1 MTEEAVFA
9 AALDKRIPA
18 ERAAYLDEACAGDPE
33 LRRRVE
39 ALLRSH
45 DEVGSFLGRPAV
57 EQIAAAPPDVTTVTP
72 HPPPGAD
79 EAAALGETQAGT
91 PGGTDDT
98 SLDFLAPS
106 AKPGSLGRLGHYE
119 VLGVI
124 GRGGFGTV
132 LRAFDETLH
141 RVVAIKVMAAE
152 LAASAT
158 ARRRFSREAKAAAAI
173 DHPHV
178 VGIYGVA
185 EERRPP
191 YLVMQCVDGLS
202 LQEKLDRAGP
212 LGVKE
217 TLRIGTQVA
226 EGLAAAHKHGLVHRD
241 IKPANILLENG
252 VERVKIT
259 DFGLARTADDASLT
273 QSGVIAG
280 TPMYMSPEQADGKP
294 VDLRTDLFS
303 LGSVL
308 YAMCTGHPPFRASG
322 TMAVLKRVCE
332 ETPRPV
338 REVNPDIPDW
348 LCAIVEKLHAK
359 RPEDRFQ
366 SAKEVADLLA
376 QHLAHL
382 QQPSQVPMP
391 APVERPPAPV
401 AVRRRFRWVA
411 VLLVGVGLPIL
422 LSRVWK
428 FFLTEDW
435 RNHPGTWLGL
445 GVLAIGLTAL
455 LTVAVS
461 RSFAP
466 TAGEESAPA
475 PPRRRRWGK
484 RVAVALLCVGAVW
497 WFGPT
502 FVLYMTDRGEI
513 EFDPDPGW
521 RGVIVL
527 QDGEPVTDWLD
538 VRAGQKIKLPP
549 GKYRLNPAFLPGYV
563 FKLWRVDGAGVYA
576 TAPAE
581 VGGWCEF
588 ELKRGSRVTV
598 CAVTRD
604 VPERD
609 PVTDRERLQG
619 AWVAVSGEFQGRPL
633 TADQFQRMSLVF
645 TGGSARITMPN
656 GSEGEGTFKLDPT
669 QTPKEIDVIRG
680 DDHLGMLG
688 IYALDGDRLRVC
700 MGDPGE
706 PRPKGF
712 ESTPG
717 PNSKRLLATL
727 RRASDKDR
735 LQGTWVAMNGES
747 EGKALQPD
755 ELKRLTLVFDGD
767 RMSIFQLNGEKEEG
781 AFKLDPAR
789 EPKAID
795 RTHNDDKRVM
805 RGIYRLEENRLT
817 LCLGDWDEPRP
828 GQFESDPK
836 ITTRLVVVMRRA
848 TAEES
853 WVQLF
858 NGKDLSGWK
867 THPDQPGDWKV
878 ENGEL
883 VGRGPKA
890 SHLFSERG
898 DFRDFHLRLEAKL
911 NATGESGVFL
921 RCPFGFPFQSGGTGL
936 PGGFEADFGWD
947 GTAVRAG
954 QLKTPGPKPLFVGGQ
969 WRATAPPDGWFT
981 LEVIAQGDRIVV
993 KVNNW
998 TTADYTDP
1006 DRTSLKGHLALQVWN
1021 PQTVVHVRKT
1031 EIRGL
1036 PPDKAAADDRPDA
1049 EKLQGA
1055 WRVVGGGDEGKAWP
1069 AAFIPSQMNMT
1080 LTFAGDKADLVWLPP
1095 KGKEPLLKEFK
1106 VKTVWQGVFHLDT
1119 RTDPRR
1125 ITVFVPGDNHNSM
1138 IGIYRLDGD
1147 RLTICYRDNPRA
1159 LDYPTGF
1166 ATKKGDGLTL
1176 IVLERVPATPPAAP
1190 KP

>member
-1 MTEEAVFA
+1 MTEETVFA
-9 AALDKRIPA
+9 IALDKRTPA
-18 ERAAYLDEACAGDPE
+18 ERSAYLDEACAGSPA

-45 DEVGSFLGRPAV
+45 DEAGSFLGRPAV
-57 EQIAAAPPDVTTVTP
+57 EQVVAARPEVTTGTMNP
-72 HPPPGAD
+72 SPEADGA
-79 EAAALGETQAGT
+79 
-91 PGGTDDT
+91 GGGVEP
-98 SLDFLAPS
+98 SLEFLAPS
-106 AKPGSLGRLGHYE
+106 VRPGSLGRLGHYE

-141 RVVAIKVMAAE
+141 RVVAIKVLAAE

-178 VGIYGVA
+178 VAIHAVA
-185 EERRPP
+185 EDHRPP
-191 YLVMQCVDGLS
+191 YLVMQYVEGVS
-202 LQEKLDRAGP
+202 LQDKLDRAGP
-212 LGVKE
+212 LGLKE
-217 TLRIGTQVA
+217 ILRIGMQAA
-226 EGLAAAHKHGLVHRD
+226 EGLAAAHKQGLVHRD

-259 DFGLARTADDASLT
+259 DFGLARMADDASIT

-280 TPMYMSPEQADGKP
+280 TPMYMSPEQAEGKP

-332 ETPRPV
+332 ESPRPI
-338 REVNPDIPDW
+338 REVNPEIPDW

-391 APVERPPAPV
+391 ALVERRPASAQPRARGWAPKV
-401 AVRRRFRWVA
+401 VTNLVVGLIVLCFTLFCLFVLASPWLFRNGTVSLFANEGDVRVTILQAGHEVA
-411 VLLVGVGLPIL
+411 VLDADHATEVRLSPGTYQLRVTCGPNFEVRSVGLE
-422 LSRVWK
+422 SEG
-428 FFLTEDW
+428 FF
-435 RNHPGTWLGL
+435 
-445 GVLAIGLTAL
+445 
-455 LTVAVS
+455 S
-461 RSFAP
+461 S
-466 TAGEESAPA
+466 
-475 PPRRRRWGK
+475 
-484 RVAVALLCVGAVW
+484 GAS
-497 WFGPT
+497 
-502 FVLYMTDRGEI
+502 
-513 EFDPDPGW
+513 
-521 RGVIVL
+521 
-527 QDGEPVTDWLD
+527 
-538 VRAGQKIKLPP
+538 
-549 GKYRLNPAFLPGYV
+549 
-563 FKLWRVDGAGVYA
+563 GAGNRHEIDLGPGDRVRISVMVGKV
-576 TAPAE
+576 APQA
-581 VGGWCEF
+581 GGP
-588 ELKRGSRVTV
+588 S
-598 CAVTRD
+598 
-604 VPERD
+604 
-609 PVTDRERLQG
+609 DRERLQG

-633 TADQFQRMSLVF
+633 TVDQLQRMTLVF
-645 TGGSARITMPN
+645 TGGSARITMPD
-656 GSEGEGTFKLDPT
+656 GSGGEGTFKLDPT
-669 QTPKEIDVIRG
+669 QTPKEIDVIRS

-688 IYALDGDRLRVC
+688 IYSLDGDRLRLC

-717 PNSKRLLATL
+717 PNSRRLLATL
-727 RRASDKDR
+727 RRASDTDR

-747 EGKALQPD
+747 QGKALQPD
-755 ELKRLTLVFDGD
+755 ELKRLTLAFEAD
-767 RMSIFQLNGEKEEG
+767 RISIFQLNGEKEEG
-781 AFKLDPAR
+781 TFKLNPTR

-795 RTHNDDKRVM
+795 VTRTDDKRVM

-817 LCLGDWDEPRP
+817 LCLGDPGEPRP

-883 VGRGPKA
+883 VGRGPMA

-911 NATGESGVFL
+911 NATGESGVRF
-921 RCPFGFPFQSGGTGL
+921 RCPFGFPFRSGGTGL
-936 PGGFEADFGWD
+936 PGGFDADCRWD

-954 QLKTPGPKPLFVGGQ
+954 QLKTPGPKPLLVSEQ
-969 WRATAPPDGWFT
+969 WRATTPPDAWFT
-981 LEVIAQGDRIVV
+981 LEVIAQGNRIVV
-993 KVNNW
+993 KVANW

-1006 DRTSLKGHLALQVWN
+1006 DRQFTTGHIALHVN
-1021 PQTVVHVRKT
+1021 KPGTVVHFRKI
-1031 EIRGL
+1031 EIKGL
-1036 PPDKAAADDRPDA
+1036 PPARP
-1049 EKLQGA
+1049 
-1055 WRVVGGGDEGKAWP
+1055 
-1069 AAFIPSQMNMT
+1069 
-1080 LTFAGDKADLVWLPP
+1080 
-1095 KGKEPLLKEFK
+1095 
-1106 VKTVWQGVFHLDT
+1106 
-1119 RTDPRR
+1119 
-1125 ITVFVPGDNHNSM
+1125 
-1138 IGIYRLDGD
+1138 
-1147 RLTICYRDNPRA
+1147 
-1159 LDYPTGF
+1159 
-1166 ATKKGDGLTL
+1166 
-1176 IVLERVPATPPAAP
+1176 
-1190 KP
+1190 